1 MEEQLQASAK
11 RVIEDLKEV
20 ASFTSDDKGAQ
31 RVAWTNTWIKAREWF
46 REQAEAL
53 GAELTTDSAG
63 NVWTKLEGETEEA
76 VVVGSHLDSVP
87 NGGWLD
93 GILGVLTG
101 LEALR
106 IYSQTGKK
114 PAKTIYVVDWADEEG
129 ARYGYSCLGSAAA
142 SGSIALDELIGRE
155 DHNGIIFEE
164 ALKAFGVDAH
174 NMTKANDEL
183 KEKNLSAYLEM
194 HIEQGPVL
202 EQTNK
207 EVSSVYGAAGVQR
220 HYITFKGQAAHAGS
234 FPTEMRQD
242 AFLAA
247 AQSAL
252 EFRKVAL
259 KYDAVC
265 TVGEVSVKPD
275 VVTIVPGECTI
286 SLDQRTIN
294 PDNLQKMYEEAQEIT
309 KKAAADNDVEVEWNK
324 IYSIQPVL
332 FDDHLIDLCKEA
344 VEEET
349 GEPTNMYSGP
359 LHDAVEMASL
369 IPTVMMFVMSENG
382 ISHAKEEHTPEDKL
396 EVGIRAFL
404 RLIDKV
410 VQD

>member
-1 MEEQLQASAK
+1 MKNQLEESAK
-11 RVIEDLKEV
+11 RVIRDLKEV
-20 ASFTSDDKGAQ
+20 ALFTSDENGAQ
-31 RVAWTNTWIKAREWF
+31 RVAWTDTWIQARKWF
-46 REQAEAL
+46 REQAEAI
-53 GAELTTDSAG
+53 GATVTTDSAG
-63 NVWTKLEGETEEA
+63 NVWTRLDGKTEEA

-93 GILGVLTG
+93 GILGVLSG

-106 IYSQTGKK
+106 IYSKTGQK

-129 ARYGYSCLGSAAA
+129 ARYGYSCLGSAAV
-142 SGSIALDELIGRE
+142 SGSLALDELIGRE
-155 DHNGIIFEE
+155 DHNGIKFEE
-164 ALKAFGVDAH
+164 ALKTFGVDAH
-174 NMTKANDEL
+174 NMLNAQQEI
-183 KEKNLSAYLEM
+183 KEKTLVAYLEL

-252 EFRKVAL
+252 AFREVAL

-265 TVGEVSVKPD
+265 TVGEVSVQPD
-275 VVTIVPGECTI
+275 VVTIVPGECRI

-294 PDNLQKMYEEAQEIT
+294 PDNLQKMYEKAQEIT
-309 KKAAADNDVEVEWNK
+309 KKAAADHGVEVEWKK

-332 FDDHLIDLCKEA
+332 FNDHLIELCKEA
-344 VEEET
+344 VKEET

-359 LHDAVEMASL
+359 LHDAVEMAGL
-369 IPTVMMFVMSENG
+369 MPTVMMFVMSEKG
-382 ISHAKEEHTPEDKL
+382 ISHAQEEDTPEDKL
-396 EVGIRAFL
+396 AVGIRAFL

-410 VQD
+410 VND